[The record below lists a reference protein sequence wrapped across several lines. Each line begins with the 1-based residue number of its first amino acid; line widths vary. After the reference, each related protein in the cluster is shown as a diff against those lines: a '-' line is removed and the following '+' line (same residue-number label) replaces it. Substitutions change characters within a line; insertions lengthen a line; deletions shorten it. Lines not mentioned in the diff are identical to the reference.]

1 MNALKKLNEIYGK
14 YLFAVI
20 PAVTLILAI
29 CEVLYEISHGDV
41 MHIVAYILMGF
52 VSISFCGFYLMSG
65 KQKISYCLIELWLFV
80 YTVFLTLDNHLHFS
94 DIMWIVFLPCAILC
108 LIFIILFNRER
119 N

>member
-52 VSISFCGFYLMSG
+52 VSISFCGFYLRIHRTSLT
-65 KQKISYCLIELWLFV
+65 KQACVRSLKS
-80 YTVFLTLDNHLHFS
+80 
-94 DIMWIVFLPCAILC
+94 A
-108 LIFIILFNRER
+108 
-119 N
+119 

>member
-29 CEVLYEISHGDV
+29 YEVLYEISHGDV

-80 YTVFLTLDNHLHFS
+80 YTVFLTLDNHDVKYLRISLFYF
-94 DIMWIVFLPCAILC
+94 WFLRMNKSSPRI
-108 LIFIILFNRER
+108 EY
-119 N
+119 